1 MILEAN
7 AVPESPPR
15 HPGRTWTRASGIVT
29 AGLGL
34 ALCKKIVEY
43 HGGRIWV
50 DSRPG
55 EGGNQGG
62 AGRVDLTA
70 LKQALRQE
78 LIQAQADLLGD
89 TVDTEIRRKT
99 EQSQAKV
106 GFTRVATPAS
116 FDRSRTALPPPVP
129 EAHRSLLQRYFQRR
143 Q

>member
-55 EGGNQGG
+55 EG
-62 AGRVDLTA
+62 
-70 LKQALRQE
+70 
-78 LIQAQADLLGD
+78 AQFH
-89 TVDTEIRRKT
+89 
-99 EQSQAKV
+99 
-106 GFTRVATPAS
+106 FTIK
-116 FDRSRTALPPPVP
+116 DDPPPAAGHPRVP
-129 EAHRSLLQRYFQRR
+129 AEAEPT
-143 Q
+143 